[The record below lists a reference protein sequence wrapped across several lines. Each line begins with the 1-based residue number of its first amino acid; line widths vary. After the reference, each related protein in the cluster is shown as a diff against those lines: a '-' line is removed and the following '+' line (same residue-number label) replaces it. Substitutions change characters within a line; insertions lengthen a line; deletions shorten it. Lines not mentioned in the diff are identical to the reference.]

1 MVIIH
6 RIRIST
12 CSCDLN
18 IRDINRSISC
28 VDGWKIISPLIKQNS
43 YFRVSAYIFVC
54 LFLFYFVVVIYK
66 KNKNTFL
73 CFTMHSAGST
83 LTLRCNATP
92 TLVQS
97 RSGPAHMLGMTEVQ

>member
-1 MVIIH
+1 MVIFH

-12 CSCDLN
+12 CYCDLN

-54 LFLFYFVVVIYK
+54 LFLFFLLLLLY
-66 KNKNTFL
+66 KNKTKKRSLFY
-73 CFTMHSAGST
+73 
-83 LTLRCNATP
+83 NA
-92 TLVQS
+92 Q
-97 RSGPAHMLGMTEVQ
+97 RWINAHAAV

>member
-12 CSCDLN
+12 CYCDLN

-43 YFRVSAYIFVC
+43 YFRVNAYIFVC
-54 LFLFYFVVVIYK
+54 LFLFFLLLLYK
-66 KNKNTFL
+66 KQNKKN
-73 CFTMHSAGST
+73 
-83 LTLRCNATP
+83 
-92 TLVQS
+92 
-97 RSGPAHMLGMTEVQ
+97 

>member
-12 CSCDLN
+12 CYCDLN

-54 LFLFYFVVVIYK
+54 LFLFYFVVYIYIK
-66 KNKNTFL
+66 KKHLSLFY
-73 CFTMHSAGST
+73 
-83 LTLRCNATP
+83 NA
-92 TLVQS
+92 Q
-97 RSGPAHMLGMTEVQ
+97 RWINAHAVV

>member
-1 MVIIH
+1 MVIFH

-12 CSCDLN
+12 CYCDLN

-54 LFLFYFVVVIYK
+54 LLFFFFFLLLLYKNKTKKLSLFY
-66 KNKNTFL
+66 
-73 CFTMHSAGST
+73 
-83 LTLRCNATP
+83 NA
-92 TLVQS
+92 Q
-97 RSGPAHMLGMTEVQ
+97 RWINAHAAV

>member
-12 CSCDLN
+12 CYCDLN

-54 LFLFYFVVVIYK
+54 LFLFFCYIR
-66 KNKNTFL
+66 KNNNLSLFY
-73 CFTMHSAGST
+73 
-83 LTLRCNATP
+83 NA
-92 TLVQS
+92 Q
-97 RSGPAHMLGMTEVQ
+97 RWINAHVAV

>member
-12 CSCDLN
+12 CYCDLN

-28 VDGWKIISPLIKQNS
+28 VDGWKIISPLNKQNS

-54 LFLFYFVVVIYK
+54 LFLFYFVVVI
-66 KNKNTFL
+66 
-73 CFTMHSAGST
+73 
-83 LTLRCNATP
+83 
-92 TLVQS
+92 
-97 RSGPAHMLGMTEVQ
+97 

>member
-12 CSCDLN
+12 CYCDLI

-28 VDGWKIISPLIKQNS
+28 VDGWKIVSPLIKQNS

-54 LFLFYFVVVIYK
+54 SFLFFVVVI
-66 KNKNTFL
+66 
-73 CFTMHSAGST
+73 
-83 LTLRCNATP
+83 
-92 TLVQS
+92 
-97 RSGPAHMLGMTEVQ
+97 